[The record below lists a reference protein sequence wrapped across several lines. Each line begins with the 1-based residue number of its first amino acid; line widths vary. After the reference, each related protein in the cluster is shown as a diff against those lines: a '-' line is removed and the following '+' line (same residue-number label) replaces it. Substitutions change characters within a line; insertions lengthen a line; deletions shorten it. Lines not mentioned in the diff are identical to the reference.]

1 MLDLGEGNVV
11 KELDKELPRKV
22 GLVTGESFDSDED
35 GRGGNDEG
43 VQSMD
48 SRWREKSE
56 LDQLRVGWGH
66 VGRFVRGRCW
76 EIWHLYGGGLE
87 CWWK

>member
-11 KELDKELPRKV
+11 KELDEELAGKV
-22 GLVTGESFDSDED
+22 HLVTGESFNSDEN

-43 VQSMD
+43 VQGMD
-48 SRWREKSE
+48 SRRGKKGESN
-56 LDQLRVGWGH
+56 QLRVGWGC
-66 VGRFVRGRCW
+66 VGRFIRQSGW

-87 CWWK
+87 R

>member
-11 KELDKELPRKV
+11 AKLDKELTGEV
-22 GLVTGESFDSDED
+22 SLVTGESFDSDED
-35 GRGGNDEG
+35 GKGGNDED

-48 SRWREKSE
+48 SKCWEKSE
-56 LDQLRVGWGH
+56 LDWLRVGWGH

-76 EIWHLYGGGLE
+76 KVWHSYGGGLE
-87 CWWK
+87 HR